1 MADEQVVLTPG
12 VDIFTEE
19 MLYER
24 VAQSVGLEYE
34 GGEMRSSDTFA
45 TYELDAILLSHLREK
60 GIKPVQPASDTIFC
74 LSDTNLPQDPQP
86 GYCPSNVWSFKSGE
100 TPVISLSVTF
110 CVIPYYRG
118 VSLQPLTRGQAS
130 SPSDNL
136 PNMRMFSALVETNIV
151 LDLPQIARTIAQ
163 ATEDVIIPWGKIGLG
178 GLRRLTTIFD
188 EFSWDNGF
196 IRQLAQKDSTV
207 FIPHPYL
214 NDSFQWVV
222 EENHFQILR
231 AWSQQLKAY
240 QSRFNCPHL

>member
-34 GGEMRSSDTFA
+34 VGETRTSNTFA
-45 TYELDAILLSHLREK
+45 TFDLDAQLLAHLNIN
-60 GIKPVQPASDTIFC
+60 GIQEFRPVGADIFT
-74 LSDTNLPQDPQP
+74 LVDTNKPQDHQP
-86 GYCPSNVWSFKSGE
+86 GFSPSNVWSFRSGE
-100 TPVISLSVTF
+100 ISVISLGVTF
-110 CVIPYYRG
+110 CIIPYYRG